1 MIKPEKHKY
10 EEERLKSLE
19 SYCILDTLPEVD
31 FDNLAILAAEICDTP
46 ISLVSFIDEKRQW
59 YKSRVGIDASEID
72 RDYTFCGHAITISND
87 IFIVPDSR
95 EDERFFDNP
104 AVTGELKVVFYA
116 GVPLVTQKGL
126 PIGTL
131 CVVDQKPRE
140 LTQNQIRSLKAL
152 SDQTMKLLELRL
164 NKIELEKT
172 LGKLEEK
179 NKEVEKFAYI
189 AAHDLKSPLANI
201 SMLSD
206 FFVENYGIAID
217 DEGHE
222 ILHLIKRSSSK
233 LREMIDSLLVYSKSD
248 KNLKENWTEVSIKV
262 LEDEISNLFTFK
274 NNCSIAFKSNVD
286 SIKTNKT
293 AIEQIIINLVA
304 NAIKYNDKEIAEIEI
319 ELIEEKAFY
328 KISVKD
334 NGVGIPEEHHER
346 IFQIFEVLSN
356 KDKYG
361 ENGNGIGLAT
371 VKKIVESLGGTIHV
385 ESEIG
390 KGSKFIFTINKL

>member
-1 MIKPEKHKY
+1 M
-10 EEERLKSLE
+10 
-19 SYCILDTLPEVD
+19 
-31 FDNLAILAAEICDTP
+31 
-46 ISLVSFIDEKRQW
+46 
-59 YKSRVGIDASEID
+59 
-72 RDYTFCGHAITISND
+72 GHAITISND